1 MSQEPSPPSLDE
13 LDARLRKAKQARRSE
28 TPEQAP
34 TANLGLALRVGVE
47 MVAAAAVGG
56 GLGWLLDQWLGTRPW
71 LLVVFLVLG
80 FAAGMLNAYRAAM
93 RIAGPQDGGGE

>member
-13 LDARLRKAKQARRSE
+13 LDAR
-28 TPEQAP
+28 
-34 TANLGLALRVGVE
+34 LALRVGVE

-56 GLGWLLDQWLGTRPW
+56 GLGWLLDHWLGTRPW
-71 LLVVFLVLG
+71 LLLVFLVLG

-93 RIAGPQDGGGE
+93 RIAGPQDGGDE